1 MTIDEQIQMYEEQLK
16 DESLIC
22 GRIAY
27 YHQNSKDMI
36 TALRIKLKELKEKR
50 DKQKKVEVT
59 N

>member
-1 MTIDEQIQMYEEQLK
+1 MTIDEQIRMYEEQLK

-27 YHQNSKDMI
+27 YHQNSKDTI
-36 TALRIKLKELKEKR
+36 LALKIKLKELRE
-50 DKQKKVEVT
+50 KQKKVEVT